1 MAMISRYVMDEYR
14 RMNSTDRAS
23 FRRWLTLNT
32 VVGAFAFTLI
42 AMIAINGAFLG
53 GKTSPTN
60 IAKYNE
66 AMQRADAK

>member
-32 VVGAFAFTLI
+32 VVGASAFTLI
-42 AMIAINGAFLG
+42 AIVAINASFSGGAS
-53 GKTSPTN
+53 SPTD
-60 IAKYNE
+60 IAKYTE
-66 AMQRADAK
+66 AMQRADTK